1 MASERVTQPDDHIPY
16 PDELYP
22 SESDEP
28 LTFTAEDIAH
38 AVERLEAG
46 RDVGEYTSMRE
57 SDLVVLSQLTTEQW
71 REVRWNPSLLPH
83 ILTATNVSFSSG
95 GLMHD

>member
-1 MASERVTQPDDHIPY
+1 MASERVTQSDDHIPY
-16 PDELYP
+16 LDELYP

-46 RDVGEYTSMRE
+46 RDVGEYTGMRE
-57 SDLVVLSQLTTEQW
+57 SDLVVLWEVGQLGQDQLHAVM
-71 REVRWNPSLLPH
+71 RDPSLLPR
-83 ILTATNVSFSSG
+83 ILTPTA
-95 GLMHD
+95 HA